1 MTHVLKRGDPTR
13 PGAAVEPGVPAVLTA
28 QAADPPRPPARTT
41 GRRLWLAR
49 WLTSPE
55 NPLVAR
61 VIVNRIWQSH
71 FGQGL
76 VASSSDFGVMGD
88 APSHPE
94 LLDWLASELVASGWR
109 LKPLHRLIV
118 LSQTYQ
124 RSSAFEPE
132 AAKVDPSD
140 TLLWRWRQRRL
151 DAEVVRD
158 SILAVSGRLNPR
170 MGGPGFYP
178 TLPREVLEGQSRP
191 GEGWGKSDEREQCP
205 TQHLHLRQAQPGG
218 PRARAARRA
227 RHHQ

>member
-1 MTHVLKRGDPTR
+1 
-13 PGAAVEPGVPAVLTA
+13 
-28 QAADPPRPPARTT
+28 
-41 GRRLWLAR
+41 
-49 WLTSPE
+49 
-55 NPLVAR
+55 
-61 VIVNRIWQSH
+61 
-71 FGQGL
+71 
-76 VASSSDFGVMGD
+76 MGD

-109 LKPLHRLIV
+109 LKPLHRMIV

-132 AAKVDPSD
+132 AAKVDPGD

-170 MGGPGFYP
+170 MGGPSFYP

-205 TQHLHLRQAQPGG
+205 AQHLHLRQAQPGG
-218 PRARAARRA
+218 PRARAARHA